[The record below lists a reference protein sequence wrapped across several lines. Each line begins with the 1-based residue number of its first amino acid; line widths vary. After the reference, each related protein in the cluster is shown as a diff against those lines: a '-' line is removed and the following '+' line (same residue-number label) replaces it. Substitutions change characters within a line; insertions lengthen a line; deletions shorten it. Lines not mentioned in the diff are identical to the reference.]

1 MRFPSFIGG
10 SYESQALTADCSR
23 TINWFP
29 EMLEDAGATS
39 RAVLYPTPGVEQL
52 SSVAVGN
59 GRGHIYV
66 LGREF
71 AVIGSS
77 LVEVGSSGA
86 ATVLGT
92 VALDS
97 NPATLT
103 SNGDLGSQLL
113 ITSGSNAYLLDM
125 ATNTLSAIAALA
137 GKATHG
143 GYLDGY
149 FLALD
154 AATSTLYFSALGDG
168 ASWTTGVDYAQRSL
182 APDRWLSMI
191 VAGRYIWLFGE
202 TTSEVWYDTGQ
213 RFPFAPAPSGFL
225 TYGIAAPY
233 SAGIIGQDVIW
244 LAATATGKTCV
255 VRAQGF
261 TPQVIST
268 FPLETAFHGYSAV
281 VAAVSDVY
289 SERGH
294 TFYLLSFDRNDVTW
308 AWDATTNLWCERG
321 TWLSGDNRFASWRP
335 RFYAFAHGEHRML
348 DASGGSI
355 YRMSSAYVTDV
366 DGLPIRRLR
375 RAPAINAENRRVFY
389 PSLELDLEPGLGDPH
404 PAQASF
410 TMAETSLSRV
420 VGTVT
425 WDTTNVWVGIQ
436 VTLTV
441 DDVPFAGDGHDIT
454 HGAGGYSFDNVP
466 SGTVVVGVTGDP
478 GPGTRSGSN
487 TAAHVSPGITELNI
501 DATGA

>member
-125 ATNTLSAIAALA
+125 TTNTLSAIAALA

-191 VAGRYIWLFGE
+191 VAGRYIWLLGE

-268 FPLETAFHGYSAV
+268 FPLETAFQGYSAV

-335 RFYAFAHGEHRML
+335 RFYAWAHGEHRML

-404 PAQASF
+404 PAQVSF
-410 TMAETSLSRV
+410 TMAPDTQSIV
-420 VGTVT
+420 TGTVT
-425 WDTTNVWVGIQ
+425 ADDHGTWVGAS
-436 VTLTV
+436 VSMTV
-441 DDVPFAGDGHDIT
+441 DGVAWSGGAATTDGSGVYYFAGVPDGSI
-454 HGAGGYSFDNVP
+454 
-466 SGTVVVGVTGDP
+466 VVSVSGDP
-478 GPGTRSGSN
+478 GPGLRIGSN
-487 TAAHVSPGITELNI
+487 SGTTSAPGTLTLDING
-501 DATGA
+501 TGA